1 MHQSEKPKLEALVK
15 TGDGYLQSAKSF
27 AALGGSLL
35 QGVVVS
41 RVEIIYGINKN
52 KYDSIFKLFP
62 PAFLQLLILFFWCPY
77 TLLNNCRIAHFVF
90 KGC

>member
-1 MHQSEKPKLEALVK
+1 MKDTLDKDAVYRLMTQCYDMHQSEKPKLEALVK

-41 RVEIIYGINKN
+41 RVERIYGIDTNQK
-52 KYDSIFKLFP
+52 
-62 PAFLQLLILFFWCPY
+62 
-77 TLLNNCRIAHFVF
+77 V
-90 KGC
+90 

>member
-1 MHQSEKPKLEALVK
+1 MKDTLDKDAVYRLMTQCYDMHQSEKPKLEALVK

-41 RVEIIYGINKN
+41 RVERIYGI
-52 KYDSIFKLFP
+52 
-62 PAFLQLLILFFWCPY
+62 Y
-77 TLLNNCRIAHFVF
+77 TKKV
-90 KGC
+90 